1 MVQKISWWDLYNCD
15 EVNEAVKLITDKLT
29 LILDKMCP
37 IKMIKIRSKYCSW
50 LSDETKI
57 LMKERDEAQKLASNS
72 KRNTDW
78 IKYKQLRNSV
88 TNRLKSEKKNWQKNK
103 LESCDLASQTW
114 NKTKGLKLHRL
125 CITSL

>member
-37 IKMIKIRSKYCSW
+37 IKMIQIRSKYCSW
-50 LSDETKI
+50 LSNETKM

-88 TNRLKSEKKNWQKNK
+88 TNRLKSEKKN
-103 LESCDLASQTW
+103 
-114 NKTKGLKLHRL
+114 
-125 CITSL
+125 